1 MRSRSARIGDPAP
14 ARGPGLPVSRRET
27 TPIRLTSQVTC
38 AGCAA
43 KLSPGD
49 LRRALEGLPT
59 AKRDRRVL
67 VAHSTLDDAGVFAF
81 GRGEA
86 LVQTVDFFTPIVDD
100 PYDYGQVAAA
110 NAVSDLYAMGG
121 GPLTA
126 LTILCVPENTLPDGV
141 LREILRG
148 GQDKLREAGVSILGG
163 HSVKDP
169 ELKVGYAVTGVVS
182 RRRMMTNAG
191 VRPGDKLILTKPL
204 GTGIL
209 STALKRGELDP
220 AGVRRLTRSMTTL
233 NRAASEV

>member
-27 TPIRLTSQVTC
+27 TPIRLTAQVAC

-67 VAHSTLDDAGVFAF
+67 VDHSTLDD
-81 GRGEA
+81 
-86 LVQTVDFFTPIVDD
+86 
-100 PYDYGQVAAA
+100 
-110 NAVSDLYAMGG
+110 
-121 GPLTA
+121 
-126 LTILCVPENTLPDGV
+126 
-141 LREILRG
+141 
-148 GQDKLREAGVSILGG
+148 AGVSILGG

-220 AGVRRLTRSMTTL
+220 AGVRRLTRS
-233 NRAASEV
+233 